1 LKKRKLGLFASL
13 LVLAL
18 AFPLSSHAEEGKNA
32 ADGYDYADG
41 PFRLYLA
48 ELLKLLEGKED
59 IADVHHLL
67 VEEAEENDYEN

>member
-1 LKKRKLGLFASL
+1 MKKRKLGLFASL

-32 ADGYDYADG
+32 EDGYDYADG

-59 IADVHHLL
+59 IADIHHLL